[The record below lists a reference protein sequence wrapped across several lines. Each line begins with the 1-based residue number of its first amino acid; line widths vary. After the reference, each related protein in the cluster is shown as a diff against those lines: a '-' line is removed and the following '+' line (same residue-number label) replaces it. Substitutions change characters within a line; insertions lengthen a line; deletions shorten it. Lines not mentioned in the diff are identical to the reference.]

1 MRTIL
6 RFAVVAA
13 VAVLAFP
20 AWQRVKPAPAVE
32 TVEARRG
39 EVVEVV
45 VASGKPRARR
55 QSDIAPE
62 VSGVVERVAVEEGD
76 TVTTGQELVRLR
88 HADAERQ
95 ADQAR
100 TAADTARAELAR
112 VKAGPLPEEIGRAAA
127 EVEREQAALRQKEQD
142 FERLKELFA
151 KNIVNVADYQ
161 KARNELDE
169 ARAAVSVAER
179 SLALLRRQPRDEE
192 VALAEARLAEAAAA
206 LAFAMEQLDKRTIRS
221 ALAGLVVS
229 RRAEPGQAA
238 TAGTGLLTIADMS
251 TPEVFVETDEN
262 NLARLR
268 AGQPAVMVAPA
279 YRDTPITATLRQI
292 GPEIDY
298 ERGVVA
304 LRLTPGPLPE
314 FARPEMTL
322 DTSIEVA
329 RLRDTLTVPVT
340 AVVRTG
346 AREHVVAV
354 EEERARHV
362 TVRVLGRSTEFAAV
376 EGLDDSARVA
386 LRGAGI
392 ADGARVR
399 PVPARATGTR
409 GE

>member
-6 RFAVVAA
+6 RFALVAA
-13 VAVLAFP
+13 AAALAFP
-20 AWQRVKPAPAVE
+20 AWQRVRPAPAVE
-32 TVEARRG
+32 TVRPERR

-45 VASGKPRARR
+45 VASCKLRARR

-62 VSGVVERVAVEEGD
+62 VPGVVESVAVEEGD

-88 HADAERQ
+88 RADAERQ

-100 TAADTARAELAR
+100 TAANTARAELAR
-112 VKAGPLPEEIGRAAA
+112 VKAGPLPEELDRAAA
-127 EVEREQAALRQKEQD
+127 EVEREKAALRQKEQD
-142 FERLKELFA
+142 FERLSELFA

-169 ARAAVSVAER
+169 ARAGVAVAER
-179 SLALLRRQPRDEE
+179 SLALLRRQPRDED
-192 VALAEARLAEAAAA
+192 VALAAARVAEAEAA
-206 LAFAMEQLDKRTIRS
+206 LAFAMEQLDKRSIRS
-221 ALAGLVVS
+221 ALAGLVVA
-229 RRAEPGQAA
+229 RAAEPGQAA

-251 TPEVFVETDEN
+251 TPEVYVETDEN

-279 YRDTPITATLRQI
+279 YRDTPVTATLRQI

-329 RLRDTLTVPVT
+329 RLHDALTVPVS
-340 AVVRTG
+340 AVVRSG

-354 EEERARHV
+354 EGGRARHV
-362 TVRVLGRSTEFAAV
+362 EVRVVGRSTEFAAV
-376 EGLDDSARVA
+376 EGLEESAAVA

-392 ADGARVR
+392 ADGARAR
-399 PVPARATGTR
+399 PAAARAAGR
-409 GE
+409 AE